1 MLGNLEKKKLTITT
15 EGNKTPIQKQRQK
28 NQERRLSKMPGAV
41 ARVIVSAMSKGKA
54 GREVIAHYATK
65 YKMSTSAIKSA
76 AKKMV
81 KNAPKPK
88 KMSRREKMTRTRLG
102 QEV

>member
-1 MLGNLEKKKLTITT
+1 
-15 EGNKTPIQKQRQK
+15 
-28 NQERRLSKMPGAV
+28 MPGAV
-41 ARVIVSAMSKGKA
+41 AKAIVSAMSKGKV
-54 GREVIAHYATK
+54 GREVIAHYAAK

-88 KMSRREKMTRTRLG
+88 KMSKREMMTRTRLG